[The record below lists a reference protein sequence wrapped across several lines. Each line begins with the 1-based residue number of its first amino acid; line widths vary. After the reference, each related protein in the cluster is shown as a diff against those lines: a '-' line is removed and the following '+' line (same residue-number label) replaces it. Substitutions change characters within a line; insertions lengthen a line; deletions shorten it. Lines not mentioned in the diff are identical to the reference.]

1 VLFQHSLLPHR
12 TAPNTTDQWRR
23 AMIFMYMDARSRFTV
38 PEDER
43 PPWVDSV
50 DVTGDSY
57 PGSV

>member
-1 VLFQHSLLPHR
+1 
-12 TAPNTTDQWRR
+12 
-23 AMIFMYMDARSRFTV
+23 MIFMYMDARSRFTV

-50 DVTGDSY
+50 DVAGDSY